1 MISMGHSFLSELV
14 RGHFP
19 VSVFEK
25 AERVF
30 RGRVRFLCVRFLC
43 GGILLSQ
50 ESFYFQSSNAYP
62 AFFIGWAAVILLPV
76 LSIGITIV
84 LFCLDRE
91 LSAESCAVSRRIS
104 ELETRLE
111 KLTRLSR

>member
-1 MISMGHSFLSELV
+1 MLFILQH
-14 RGHFP
+14 RG
-19 VSVFEK
+19 
-25 AERVF
+25 
-30 RGRVRFLCVRFLC
+30 
-43 GGILLSQ
+43 GGIIPFIGAHRFIRSAAHARIGADCRVLRGKRR
-50 ESFYFQSSNAYP
+50 AP
-62 AFFIGWAAVILLPV
+62 AFFICWAAVILLPV

>member
-1 MISMGHSFLSELV
+1 MLLSAYQNQKGGISL
-14 RGHFP
+14 FP
-19 VSVFEK
+19 SLKKLKGFFAVVSV
-25 AERVF
+25 V
-30 RGRVRFLCVRFLC
+30 CVC
-43 GGILLSQ
+43 VSCVGGILLSQ

-62 AFFIGWAAVILLPV
+62 AFFICWAAVILLPV

-84 LFCLDRE
+84 LFCLARE

>member
-1 MISMGHSFLSELV
+1 MKKVMI
-14 RGHFP
+14 
-19 VSVFEK
+19 
-25 AERVF
+25 
-30 RGRVRFLCVRFLC
+30 
-43 GGILLSQ
+43 
-50 ESFYFQSSNAYP
+50 
-62 AFFIGWAAVILLPV
+62 AAVILLPV